1 VGLPWANGIASGR
14 AQPPWADARRACV
27 LSLLRTGHFAD
38 WPTRIAHVDAC
49 CAMIEGDIERACFV
63 FVAQAILVLRLRGDC
78 DGRDKVK
85 AELAAAGVSLGI
97 NDHALDAIIRDAK
110 GRL

>member
-1 VGLPWANGIASGR
+1 MRG
-14 AQPPWADARRACV
+14 V
-27 LSLLRTGHFAD
+27 LRLLRANRFAD
-38 WPTRIAHVDAC
+38 WFARIAHVDARSVK
-49 CAMIEGDIERACFV
+49 IEGDLERASFV

-78 DGRDKVK
+78 EGRDNVE